1 MMAWDG
7 TACIRCFTSSCKEV
21 PHVVTIPG
29 DSRISLPTRAGVVV
43 CGLVLGGCSA
53 SDAPVPSVVP
63 QAVAV
68 PAARRVPIVI
78 PAPRPFRI
86 AQLQGPRRAAVRETA
101 SGQRPM
107 PVPRERD
114 PDDGIR
120 LTADTTAVDEGMTAA
135 HLLSSDAPPH
145 SRPDA
150 DAGIRQALRDYLE
163 AFNLHDAA
171 ALASHWTPDGT
182 SVDLASGTVTSGRE
196 AVRSVLA
203 ALFEEDGSAA
213 IDIDVGSVRQIR
225 DDVALVDGVTRLS
238 FATGDTT
245 DSRFSAVMV
254 REGDRWRLERMQE
267 APLES
272 AETPA
277 RGSPLDALSWL
288 LGSWEDVGEGVTAG
302 TQCFWSGGR
311 SFLVRT
317 HVTTPDHRPEAGP
330 EAGDDRIPGLL
341 PAGPAAPLEL
351 TEIIGWDPDREEIR
365 SWFFTSAGRFAEGSW
380 RREGTT
386 WKVHVVGQGRD
397 TGLACVCT
405 LTPQGGDAVAVRH
418 DTDALAHLLP
428 PACDFVRTSR

>member
-1 MMAWDG
+1 M
-7 TACIRCFTSSCKEV
+7 FTI
-21 PHVVTIPG
+21 TG
-29 DSRISLPTRAGVVV
+29 GSRISLPAQAGIVA
-43 CGLVLGGCSA
+43 CALVLGGCSA
-53 SDAPVPSVVP
+53 SDATVGSVAP
-63 QAVAV
+63 PAVAV

-78 PAPRPFRI
+78 APPRPFRI
-86 AQLQGPRRAAVRETA
+86 AQMPGPRRAALRETTMA
-101 SGQRPM
+101 RQRPM
-107 PVPRERD
+107 PVPRERQ
-114 PDDGIR
+114 PDDGIL
-120 LTADTTAVDEGMTAA
+120 LTADTTAAEEGMTAA
-135 HLLSSDAPPH
+135 RLLSSDAPPH
-145 SRPDA
+145 ARPDA
-150 DAGIRQALRDYLE
+150 DTGVREALRDYLE

-213 IDIDVGSVRQIR
+213 IDIDVGSVRPIR

-267 APLES
+267 APLEPV
-272 AETPA
+272 ETPA
-277 RGSPLDALSWL
+277 RGTPLDALSWL

-317 HVTTPDHRPEAGP
+317 HVTTPDHRPEAP
-330 EAGDDRIPGLL
+330 QAGDDRIPGLL

-351 TEIIGWDPDREEIR
+351 TEIIGWDPEREEIR
-365 SWFFTSAGRFAEGSW
+365 SWFFTSAGRFAEGAW
-380 RREGTT
+380 RREGVT

-405 LTPQGGDAVAVRH
+405 LSPEGRDGLTVRH